1 MKGELQLL
9 TKQDLT
15 LRASV
20 FETLRSAI
28 LRGYFEPGEHLTEI
42 NLAEILGVSRTPI
55 REALQILEREKLVT
69 ILPRRGAVVADISE
83 ENLKDEMEIRAAL
96 EILAVSKAAHS
107 ITEEQI
113 REMEKIARDF
123 EMHCRHEEMEL
134 CALDDERFHQVITDA
149 ARNKRLSY
157 LMEIVREQ
165 LYRYRLESLKE
176 TLEYSNLIREH
187 EEILQA
193 LREKDAAAGK
203 TAVGKHI
210 TRQCKVI
217 LKNLN
222 NKKTE
227 EKK

>member
-1 MKGELQLL
+1 MKGELQLS

-15 LRASV
+15 LRSSV

-42 NLAEILGVSRTPI
+42 NLAEILGVSRTPV

-96 EILAVSKAAHS
+96 DTLAVCKAVS
-107 ITEEQI
+107 RITPEQLE
-113 REMEKIARDF
+113 EMERIARSF
-123 EMHCRHEEMEL
+123 AMHCRKGETEQ
-134 CALDDERFHQVITDA
+134 CAGEDERFHQIITDA
-149 ARNKRLSY
+149 ADNKRLSY

-176 TLEYSNLIREH
+176 PAEYPNLVREH

-193 LREKDAAAGK
+193 LRERDPEKGK
-203 TAVGKHI
+203 EAVKRHI
-210 TRQCKVI
+210 SRQCRVI
-217 LKNLN
+217 LHNLK
-222 NKKTE
+222 NKK
-227 EKK
+227 